1 MLQARRCRKCLEA
14 MPCRGDDVDVGDGAE
29 TKNMGR
35 SHFGNFET
43 DRISR
48 MKNKSNV
55 MICYG
60 RTKRLKQPV

>member
-1 MLQARRCRKCLEA
+1 MNFLKLDDAESVWR
-14 MPCRGDDVDVGDGAE
+14 PCRGDDVDVGDGAE